1 MAYAPLR
8 AGVPRGDPTHT
19 PRAGGRDTQET
30 GQADTRACAQPRSPI
45 ARECSTSV
53 RHLITMQRL
62 SIAALSE
69 RELPLSLIP
78 PDTPCDAR
86 SHEECPPFAI
96 ITELRRAHGAVTT
109 LLTPSL
115 IRTLHTITQGGG
127 APALLAGRALE
138 PRTLHLS
145 VTRHASDH
153 YT

>member
-1 MAYAPLR
+1 
-8 AGVPRGDPTHT
+8 
-19 PRAGGRDTQET
+19 
-30 GQADTRACAQPRSPI
+30 
-45 ARECSTSV
+45 
-53 RHLITMQRL
+53 MQRL

-115 IRTLHTITQGGG
+115 IRTLHTITQGGE
-127 APALLAGRALE
+127 LLHSWLE
-138 PRTLHLS
+138 GLS
-145 VTRHASDH
+145 SLVPFTCLLRDTRQI
-153 YT
+153 TT

>member
-8 AGVPRGDPTHT
+8 AGIPRGDPTHT

-53 RHLITMQRL
+53 RHLIERQRVP
-62 SIAALSE
+62 IASLSE
-69 RELPLSLIP
+69 ARAATLSRP
-78 PDTPCDAR
+78 SDTPCDAR

-115 IRTLHTITQGGG
+115 IRTLHTITQGGELLHSWREG
-127 APALLAGRALE
+127 LSSLAPFTCLLRD
-138 PRTLHLS
+138 
-145 VTRHASDH
+145 TRQI
-153 YT
+153 TT